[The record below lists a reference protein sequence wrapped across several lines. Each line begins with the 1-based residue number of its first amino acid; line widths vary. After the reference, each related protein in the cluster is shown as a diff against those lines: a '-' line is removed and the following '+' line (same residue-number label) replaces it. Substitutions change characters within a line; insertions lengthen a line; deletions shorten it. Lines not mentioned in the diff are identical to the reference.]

1 MRKAVAEV
9 FAEVARVGVTAGGVE
24 EDPRGV
30 LEAHG
35 RLTTAVAQ
43 QAAARALHEVVLPS
57 ARALLG

>member
-1 MRKAVAEV
+1 M
-9 FAEVARVGVTAGGVE
+9 FAEAAQTGVTAGGVE
-24 EDPRGV
+24 DDPRGV

-43 QAAARALHEVVLPS
+43 QAAARALREVVLTS